1 MGIVG
6 QTGAGKSTLM
16 RLLYRFYDVKKGQ
29 ILIDGVDISKAKIS
43 ALRSNIAIV
52 PQDCVMFNDTAA
64 YNIAYGG
71 VSLPV
76 DDESP
81 LTQALH

>member
-16 RLLYRFYDVKKGQ
+16 RLLYRFYDVNQGQ
-29 ILIDGVDISKAKIS
+29 ILVDGVDISKTKIS
-43 ALRSNIAIV
+43 TLRSNIAIV

-71 VSLPV
+71 VSLPT
-76 DDESP
+76 DDGSP
-81 LTQALH
+81 LT